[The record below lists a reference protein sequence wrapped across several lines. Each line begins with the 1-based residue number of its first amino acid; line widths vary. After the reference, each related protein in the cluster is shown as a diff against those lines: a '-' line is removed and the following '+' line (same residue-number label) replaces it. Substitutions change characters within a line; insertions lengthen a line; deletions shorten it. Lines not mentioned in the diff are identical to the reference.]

1 MNIER
6 FQQILDAY
14 GSREDNWPREER
26 QAAQLLLQSNT
37 ECVSL
42 LRRCPSVDDYLDEYV
57 PRVPSALRQKI
68 LQRLPGSIIDTIVNW
83 LIPDV
88 RSDFWR
94 PVIAGS
100 LLLVMG
106 VMLGTSTLGDLLDST
121 AVDDNW
127 EEEIYL
133 LALDDTV
140 NGMEIVDE

>member
-14 GSREDNWPREER
+14 GARVDNWPREER

-42 LRRCPSVDDYLDEYV
+42 LRRYHSVDDYLDEYV

-100 LLLVMG
+100 LPLVMG

-140 NGMEIVDE
+140 NGMEIIDE

>member
-42 LRRCPSVDDYLDEYV
+42 LRRCHSVDDYLDEYV

-140 NGMEIVDE
+140 NGMEIIEE

>member
-42 LRRCPSVDDYLDEYV
+42 LRRCHSVDDYLDEYV
-57 PRVPSALRQKI
+57 PRVPPALRQKI

-140 NGMEIVDE
+140 NGMEIIDE

>member
-26 QAAQLLLQSNT
+26 PAAQLLLQSNT

-42 LRRCPSVDDYLDEYV
+42 LRRYHSVDDYLDEYV

-100 LLLVMG
+100 LPLVMG

-140 NGMEIVDE
+140 NGMEIIDE

>member
-14 GSREDNWPREER
+14 GARVDNWPGEER

-42 LRRCPSVDDYLDEYV
+42 LRRYHSVDDYLDEYV
-57 PRVPSALRQKI
+57 SRVPSALRQKI

-100 LLLVMG
+100 LPLVMG

-121 AVDDNW
+121 TVDDNW

-140 NGMEIVDE
+140 NGMEIIDE

>member
-42 LRRCPSVDDYLDEYV
+42 LRRYHSVDDYLDEYV
-57 PRVPSALRQKI
+57 PRVPSALRQEI

-100 LLLVMG
+100 LPLVMG

-140 NGMEIVDE
+140 NGMEIIDE

>member
-42 LRRCPSVDDYLDEYV
+42 LRRCHSVDDYLDEYV

-100 LLLVMG
+100 LPLVMG

-140 NGMEIVDE
+140 NGMEIIDE